1 MMDDVECEMRNVEC
15 GVWIDEWCHP
25 EPFDKLRVNCVE
37 GSIHFIPTIVTDS

>member
-25 EPFDKLRVNCVE
+25 ERPKVAKDLDQRY
-37 GSIHFIPTIVTDS
+37 